1 MAAKKKMNLPNKL
14 TLFRVALVPV
24 TVVLLLFPGLFGKG
38 EHAGD
43 FACLAAAVAFSV
55 TSLTDMLD
63 GKIARKYNLIT
74 NFGKFMDPLADKFMV
89 FSVLIAM
96 CVSDLFEPFHTVLAF
111 VTIVV
116 ILRELAVTFMRLLAA
131 TSSDN
136 VVIAAAWS
144 GKVKT
149 VSQILF
155 LLSMMLEP
163 CIANFLGV
171 TNYHIVSWVTMIFIT
186 FMTIYSGLEYFSAY
200 RKYISMD

>member
-96 CVSDLFEPFHTVLAF
+96 CVPAPSLHIFPSVARRLC
-111 VTIVV
+111 
-116 ILRELAVTFMRLLAA
+116 RLLRRGLVRPF
-131 TSSDN
+131 D
-136 VVIAAAWS
+136 
-144 GKVKT
+144 
-149 VSQILF
+149 
-155 LLSMMLEP
+155 LLRGM
-163 CIANFLGV
+163 
-171 TNYHIVSWVTMIFIT
+171 
-186 FMTIYSGLEYFSAY
+186 
-200 RKYISMD
+200 

>member
-14 TLFRVALVPV
+14 TLFRVALVPA
-24 TVVLLLFPGLFGKG
+24 TVVLLLFPGIFGKG

-116 ILRELAVTFMRLLAA
+116 ILRELAVTSMRLLAR
-131 TSSDN
+131 DKGR
-136 VVIAAAWS
+136 VIAAGWS

-171 TNYHIVSWVTMIFIT
+171 TNYHIVSWVTMIFMT

>member
-24 TVVLLLFPGLFGKG
+24 TVVLLLFPDLFGKG

-43 FACLAAAVAFSV
+43 FACLAAVAFSV

-116 ILRELAVTFMRLLAA
+116 ILRELAVTSMRLLAA

-171 TNYHIVSWVTMIFIT
+171 TNYHIVSWVTMIFMT

>member
-1 MAAKKKMNLPNKL
+1 
-14 TLFRVALVPV
+14 
-24 TVVLLLFPGLFGKG
+24 
-38 EHAGD
+38 
-43 FACLAAAVAFSV
+43 
-55 TSLTDMLD
+55 
-63 GKIARKYNLIT
+63 
-74 NFGKFMDPLADKFMV
+74 MV

-116 ILRELAVTFMRLLAA
+116 ILRELAVTSMRLLAA

-136 VVIAAAWS
+136 VVVAAAWS

-171 TNYHIVSWVTMIFIT
+171 ANYHIVSWVTMIFMT